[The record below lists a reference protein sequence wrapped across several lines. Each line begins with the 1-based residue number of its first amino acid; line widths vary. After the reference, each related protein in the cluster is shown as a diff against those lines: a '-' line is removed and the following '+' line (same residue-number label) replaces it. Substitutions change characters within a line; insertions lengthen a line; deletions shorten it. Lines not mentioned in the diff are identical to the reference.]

1 MHVQQTKDLGG
12 RRAIMK
18 KARNEAAVLD
28 YDENYGDAE
37 MWEGK
42 REERTLVLKAV
53 PRSRKVQ
60 LMAQGAKEIRCGF
73 CGRIRPIAGAEEL
86 GDQWVCED
94 CLPAVVKESVSEKA
108 QAKSRRR
115 RGGRQE
121 PGLVIRL

>member
-1 MHVQQTKDLGG
+1 
-12 RRAIMK
+12 MK
-18 KARNEAAVLD
+18 KSRNAAEILD
-28 YDENYGDAE
+28 YDENYGDAD

-60 LMAQGAKEIRCGF
+60 LMAQGAKEIRCGL

-86 GDQWVCED
+86 GDLWICED
-94 CLPAVVKESVSEKA
+94 CLPAAVKESASEKS

-115 RGGRQE
+115 RGSRQE
-121 PGLVIRL
+121 AGLVIRL